1 MYSRAYSRFN
11 VADNYDY
18 FFIFADRK
26 CRGVFRPV
34 TKSSMQQ
41 SNYIIEVKNVSKF
54 FGDKIALDNINLYVK
69 KGEFSIDSRSFE
81 CGKTTL
87 LRLIAG
93 FRLLRGETEQKGGD
107 YTTPPHKQ

>member
-1 MYSRAYSRFN
+1 LILLSLPVYERIYVFPAYSRFN

-69 KGEFSIDSRSFE
+69 KGEFVTILQDVERLHF
-81 CGKTTL
+81 CAL
-87 LRLIAG
+87 LPV
-93 FRLLRGETEQKGGD
+93 FRLLRKEKSE
-107 YTTPPHKQ
+107 

>member
-1 MYSRAYSRFN
+1 MVYIARMSAGEKRIGITKTQLLILLSLPVYERIYVFPAYSRFN

-69 KGEFSIDSRSFE
+69 KENS
-81 CGKTTL
+81 
-87 LRLIAG
+87 
-93 FRLLRGETEQKGGD
+93 
-107 YTTPPHKQ
+107 